1 MRYEWIDK
9 EVRAGTLNDLE
20 QQGFEIVNVV
30 NGPRMTLA
38 IARRP
43 QRLANMEKFI
53 KDEATGVVKVA
64 KDVLMGILK
73 KAVEDHAKTVKD
85 KHIRKVIKGADI
97 DRLFVGVRP
106 TMVEKMMEKVF
117 KDLPPETAEAYLA
130 LRSFERKVAEVMEG

>member
-1 MRYEWIDK
+1 
-9 EVRAGTLNDLE
+9 
-20 QQGFEIVNVV
+20 
-30 NGPRMTLA
+30 
-38 IARRP
+38 
-43 QRLANMEKFI
+43 MEKFI